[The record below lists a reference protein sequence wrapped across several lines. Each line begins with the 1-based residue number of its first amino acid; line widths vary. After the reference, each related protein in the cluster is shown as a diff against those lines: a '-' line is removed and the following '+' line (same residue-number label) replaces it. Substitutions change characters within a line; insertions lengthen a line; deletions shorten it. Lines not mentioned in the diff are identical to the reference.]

1 MLAEAIMIACIYVM
15 PFVALITLGA
25 FIMENVIPYI
35 ARRKARKAR
44 HEFDRQI
51 HR

>member
-1 MLAEAIMIACIYVM
+1 MAEAIMIACIYVM
-15 PFVALITLGA
+15 PLIIAMTIGA
-25 FIMENVIPYI
+25 FILENIIPYF

-44 HEFDRQI
+44 NEFNRSL